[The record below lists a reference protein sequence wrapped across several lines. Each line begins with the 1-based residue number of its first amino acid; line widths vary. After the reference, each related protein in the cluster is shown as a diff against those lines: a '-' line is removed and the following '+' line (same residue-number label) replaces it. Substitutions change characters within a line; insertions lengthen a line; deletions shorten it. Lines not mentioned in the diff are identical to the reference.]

1 MGVMAFEKEKI
12 EQLGRCYAA
21 LDLLEVHNQTLHAT
35 QKALTEQMEL
45 HERLISIGLDY
56 LSVEPSHICPLCTT
70 PHSSPG
76 ELIDKVKSQ
85 NLLSELSQENS
96 KKSHSLQF
104 GRKNLEVK
112 FKKLRSK
119 QLNHRLSN
127 SQAFAISYMKLKSN
141 LLKLSKIRIPLKVRA
156 IT

>member
-56 LSVEPSHICPLCTT
+56 LSVEP
-70 PHSSPG
+70 
-76 ELIDKVKSQ
+76 LIFALYVQ
-85 NLLSELSQENS
+85 LLIHLQGNL
-96 KKSHSLQF
+96 
-104 GRKNLEVK
+104 
-112 FKKLRSK
+112 
-119 QLNHRLSN
+119 
-127 SQAFAISYMKLKSN
+127 
-141 LLKLSKIRIPLKVRA
+141 
-156 IT
+156 